1 MTMSD
6 HLVPNL
12 VYGLCALTSI
22 LCAVLMVRSW
32 LRTRQRLH
40 LGIGLGFV
48 GLAANNSLLVLDLLV
63 VPSIDLVV
71 ARAAVGLAAIATLL
85 FALIWEAR

>member
-1 MTMSD
+1 MSD

-32 LRTRQRLH
+32 LRRRERLH
-40 LGIGLGFV
+40 LLIGLGFV
-48 GLAANNSLLVLDLLV
+48 GLAINNSLLVVHLMLLPEVDLGV
-63 VPSIDLVV
+63 V
-71 ARAAVGLAAIATLL
+71 RAAVGLAAIATLL